1 MSVLTP
7 ILTPPEVKEYMTK
20 GERFI
25 KWDDDS
31 TNAFPVILRVDPKGY
46 YLYWTFQSKEMEFLE
61 ITSIRDTRIGKF
73 AKIPKSQ
80 KLREVFN
87 LDFPENNFFLK
98 TLTVV
103 SGPDMVDLTFH
114 NFVSYKENVG
124 KNWADDVMSI
134 VRNPFI
140 LNASR
145 YTFLSLT
152 YIFQAFPAD
161 RKRVEAALSACHLPK
176 GKVTR

>member
-1 MSVLTP
+1 MSVLSP
-7 ILTPPEVKEYMTK
+7 ILTPPEVKEYLTK

-25 KWDDDS
+25 KWDDDT
-31 TNAFPVILRVDPKGY
+31 TNASPVILRVDPKGF
-46 YLYWTFQSKEMEFLE
+46 YLYWTFQSKEMDFLD
-61 ITSIRDTRIGKF
+61 ITSIRDTRVGKF

-87 LDFPENNFFLK
+87 LDFPDNNFLLK

-124 KNWADDVMSI
+124 KSWAEDI
-134 VRNPFI
+134 LAIARNPFTCNACRYSFLEKI
-140 LNASR
+140 LVRLKLQLNA
-145 YTFLSLT
+145 
-152 YIFQAFPAD
+152 D
-161 RKRVEAALSACHLPK
+161 
-176 GKVTR
+176 GKIPVR